1 MRRRDD
7 GQITVMTIG
16 FFLAIAL
23 LGVVV
28 VNASQAF
35 LERRELDNL
44 ADGAALAA
52 ADGLDEEV
60 FYRSGE
66 VSADTRTARDRV
78 ARYLAGSGAQ
88 ITAIRTTDGSITV
101 VLRRTIDLALAPPGF
116 PAQTTI
122 TTEATSQL
130 RSGP

>member
-16 FFLAIAL
+16 FFLVIAL

-130 RSGP
+130 RSGS

>member
-16 FFLAIAL
+16 FFLVIAL

-52 ADGLDEEV
+52 ADGLDEDV

-88 ITAIRTTDGSITV
+88 IAAIRTTGGSITV